1 VPHMLSTRSQA
12 IDWDILTLTVAY
24 EANLRSMIVGEDDAE
39 ADHSGGSGGGHGDGP
54 FDFGEVFIHQ
64 GAWRLAVAT
73 RLCCNL
79 VCDVRTVTPVAM
91 TVIETIEFVLGSISN
106 TASYLRLWALSL
118 AHSQLTDVFWEK
130 IMIGAFDMVK
140 DEQVL
145 INPVT
150 FLCASS
156 GGALGTSPKLS
167 LRLSPLQAGAG
178 SALILFAAF
187 AVWMAAT
194 FGAHDARTHARTH
207 ARTNARTRRA
217 RRRVA
222 GDGEPFRYPPRAAP
236 IVGGVPEQ
244 VLPRGWSEI
253 HSVRVRCVSQYR
265 RRAPACVC
273 SIMGV

>member
-1 VPHMLSTRSQA
+1 
-12 IDWDILTLTVAY
+12 
-24 EANLRSMIVGEDDAE
+24 MIVGEDDAE
-39 ADHSGGSGGGHGDGP
+39 EDHRGGGGHGDGP

-64 GAWRLAVAT
+64 GARRLAVAT

-79 VCDVRTVTPVAM
+79 VCVVRTVTPVAM

-194 FGAHDARTHARTH
+194 FGAHARTHARTH
-207 ARTNARTRRA
+207 ARARALTRA
-217 RRRVA
+217 RVA
-222 GDGEPFRYPPRAAP
+222 RAGVLLVMESLSATLHALRLSWVEFQNKFYHGDGQKFTPFECDVFPS
-236 IVGGVPEQ
+236 IVGVHLPVSARLWVCEVSVGVRSDRPQ
-244 VLPRGWSEI
+244 VLLLL
-253 HSVRVRCVSQYR
+253 RVLT
-265 RRAPACVC
+265 
-273 SIMGV
+273 